1 MLDYV
6 TMMANKHPMDKLVER
21 QSITVGALAASTG
34 VIGTARVLLQD
45 YVCKM
50 VVGVVAQEAGAIDD
64 APIVFGIM
72 QGNMTLAELEEAIEA
87 DIVSAQG
94 NLAGEERTK
103 RNYQVLGAVGPTI
116 QTVWLEKAIIRL
128 PTFQEDVGFNL
139 FIYNAGDQATTGSLM
154 KFWLQLFG
162 RWL

>member
-1 MLDYV
+1 
-6 TMMANKHPMDKLVER
+6 MDKLVEL

-34 VIGTARVLLQD
+34 VIGAPRVLLQD

-50 VVGVVAQEAGAIDD
+50 IVGVVAQEAAALDD
-64 APIVFGIM
+64 GPIVFGIM
-72 QGNMTLAELEEAIEA
+72 SGDMTLTELEEAIEA
-87 DIVSAQG
+87 DVVRSADVVG
-94 NLAGEERTK
+94 LERTK
-103 RNYQVLGAVGPTI
+103 RPYQVLGAVGPT
-116 QTVWLEKAIIRL
+116 QATVWLEKAQIHL
-128 PTFQEDVGFNL
+128 PTFQEDVGFNT